1 MHIDLIRDHYA
12 QMETKALIK
21 LLSEITSLTHEAIL
35 ALQKEL
41 LDRGEKEYVIKI
53 TEYLASP
60 RFQVPEEKIIKY
72 MLVLR
77 KRGLNNSEIDK
88 ELRDSFGID
97 QDYVEYAKSSIKSKG
112 KENLFIGIVLTIIPL
127 AMIVLSIIMGGF
139 IGIGAAI
146 ILGFGVWRL
155 ILAIKL
161 LKNPK
166 N

>member
-12 QMETKALIK
+12 LMETKALIK
-21 LLSEITSLTHEAIL
+21 LVSQITSLTHEAIL

-53 TEYLASP
+53 TEYLASS
-60 RFQVPEEKIIKY
+60 RFRVSEEKIIKY
-72 MLVLR
+72 LLVLR
-77 KRGLNNSEIDK
+77 KRDLKNSEIDK

-112 KENLFIGIVLTIIPL
+112 KENLIVGIVLTIIPL
-127 AMIVLSIIMGGF
+127 AMIVLSIFKGGY
-139 IGIGAAI
+139 IGFGAAI

-155 ILAIKL
+155 VKGISL
-161 LKNPK
+161 LKK
-166 N
+166 